1 MMRSHILLLVACTNS
16 LNFSPRRVHLRKLLR
31 RKNRKPKRPTM
42 LRNQDRP
49 ELLLFVTT
57 NAARWTD
64 GVERPGVARLV
75 AEAKDAGTPSIWI
88 CEDDPK
94 PVGDLKPT
102 PWPNA
107 PALPCPQALQDARA
121 SCSAWGHGSA
131 GAFGQGVGFR
141 SPTGFGSSSQIHIDG
156 VPASFA
162 SATRRAT
169 PGRST
174 PSVHRAAFV
183 VTNRS
188 SSGRSWLRS
197 IVGLFGLRFFLR
209 KSFRKWTRRGLK
221 LRLLVHATR
230 SRMCDRIIDR
240 S

>member
-1 MMRSHILLLVACTNS
+1 MPPAPPM
-16 LNFSPRRVHLRKLLR
+16 P
-31 RKNRKPKRPTM
+31 P
-42 LRNQDRP
+42 
-49 ELLLFVTT
+49 
-57 NAARWTD
+57 
-64 GVERPGVARLV
+64 
-75 AEAKDAGTPSIWI
+75 
-88 CEDDPK
+88 PK
-94 PVGDLKPT
+94 PSGSISM
-102 PWPNA
+102 
-107 PALPCPQALQDARA
+107 DARA
-121 SCSAWGHGSA
+121 SCSAWGQGRE
-131 GAFGQGVGFR
+131 GAFGQGVGSR
-141 SPTGFGSSSQIHIDG
+141 PPTAFGSSSQIHIDG

-183 VTNRS
+183 VTNKS

-230 SRMCDRIIDR
+230 SRMCDRIADLLVSLQTRRQRVRASNTSTARQESTRFCDLFPRVPQKHSQSAGWSAQKRVCAGFASRPSLWIYGFM
-240 S
+240 